1 VGNLER
7 EVMEVVDAEVEVWG
21 AIPWFR
27 MGRGGNKSSGNSTG
41 KDFSPRNMSLKV
53 KLAAD

>member
-1 VGNLER
+1 MG
-7 EVMEVVDAEVEVWG
+7 G
-21 AIPWFR
+21 GSHGSG

-41 KDFSPRNMSLKV
+41 KDFSPLKYEFKV